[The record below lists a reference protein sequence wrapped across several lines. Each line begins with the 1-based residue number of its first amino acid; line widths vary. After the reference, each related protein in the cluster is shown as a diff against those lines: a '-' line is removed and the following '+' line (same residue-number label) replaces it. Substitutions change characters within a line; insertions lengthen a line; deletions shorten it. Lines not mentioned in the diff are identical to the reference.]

1 MKGQGGGMRD
11 SQIGFTI
18 KQMKKYEW
26 FVHEIEIQKLKEQL
40 DKLSAV
46 GWEIY
51 QIDRYDSSMKT
62 FFSII
67 ARRQIC
73 KTT

>member
-1 MKGQGGGMRD
+1 MRD
-11 SQIGFTI
+11 SQIGFTSR
-18 KQMKKYEW
+18 QSKKYEW
-26 FVHEIEIQKLKEQL
+26 FVHEIDIHNLKEQL

-51 QIDRYDSSMKT
+51 QIDRHDSSMKV

>member
-1 MKGQGGGMRD
+1 MKGQGDMRD

-18 KQMKKYEW
+18 RQIKKYEW
-26 FVHEIEIQKLKEQL
+26 FVHEIEIHKLKEQL
-40 DKLSAV
+40 DKLSTA

-51 QIDRYDSSMKT
+51 QIDRYDSSMKV